1 LWDYVMR
8 LMNFVPEFYIGKN
21 SIWTVITV
29 TDPYLKIERLHSIVP
44 RRLKLDFG
52 VLHVH

>member
-1 LWDYVMR
+1 MR

-29 TDPYLKIERLHSIVP
+29 TDPYLKIQRLHLHVP
-44 RRLKLDFG
+44 KKLKMVFG
-52 VLHVH
+52 V